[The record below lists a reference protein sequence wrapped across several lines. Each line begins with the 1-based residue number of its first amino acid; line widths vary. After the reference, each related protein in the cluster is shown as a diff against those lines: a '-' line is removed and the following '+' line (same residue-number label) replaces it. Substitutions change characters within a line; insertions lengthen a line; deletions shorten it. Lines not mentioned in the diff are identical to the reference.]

1 MSQKGIPKNKPKI
14 CETHPQFVDWMCDKN
29 DAKRHSYGA
38 KTKIDWICPN
48 CGSKVDKISIVK
60 VIGRKR
66 VPCKVCSDGVSYPNK
81 YMYNMLLQINE
92 EFTSEYMPDWIKPK
106 RYDFY
111 IPSKNLII
119 EMDGNLG
126 HGRKT
131 FDGRTPEETLMVD
144 EYKDILANQ
153 HGLDVVR
160 IDCIESDSDYIKNS
174 ILNSK
179 LSTLFDLSNVDFLLC
194 NKYAYSSLKMRVC
207 DVWNQYHE
215 MENILQETKLPR
227 ETIIKYLKDCAKY
240 GLCDYDPKLQM
251 KRSGQRNI
259 YKACF
264 SNSIKIICTTTGE
277 IFNSVADA
285 YRWLGYN
292 PDGHTI
298 QDNCKGK
305 QKTAGRHPI
314 TKEKLSWMF
323 YDEYLKLEGCS

>member
-1 MSQKGIPKNKPKI
+1 MSKGICTNRPKI
-14 CETHPQFVDWMCDKN
+14 CETHPQFIDWVYDKE
-29 DAKRHSYGA
+29 DSKRYSYGTS
-38 KTKIDWICPN
+38 TKIDWICPY
-48 CGSKVDKISIVK
+48 CGSKVEKISISK
-60 VIGRKR
+60 VISRKR
-66 VPCKVCSDGVSYPNK
+66 VPCKVCSDGISYPNK
-81 YMYNMLLQINE
+81 YMRNLLIQLKE
-92 EFTSEYMPDWIKPK
+92 EFEQEYMPDWIKPK

-131 FDGRTPEETLMVD
+131 IDGRTPKETLEID
-144 EYKDILANQ
+144 KYKDSIANQ

-160 IDCIESDSDYIKNS
+160 IDCIESDSDYIKNN

-194 NKYAYSSLKMRVC
+194 NKYAYSSLKMKVC
-207 DVWNQYHE
+207 DIWNQYHE
-215 MENILQETKLPR
+215 MGNILQETKLPR
-227 ETIIKYLKDCAKY
+227 ETIIRYLKDCTKY

-251 KRSGQRNI
+251 KRSGKRNI

-277 IFNSVADA
+277 IFNSIADA

-305 QKTAGRHPI
+305 QKTAGKHPI
-314 TKEKLSWMF
+314 TKERLSWMF
-323 YDEYLKLEGCS
+323 YDEYLKLEGSS